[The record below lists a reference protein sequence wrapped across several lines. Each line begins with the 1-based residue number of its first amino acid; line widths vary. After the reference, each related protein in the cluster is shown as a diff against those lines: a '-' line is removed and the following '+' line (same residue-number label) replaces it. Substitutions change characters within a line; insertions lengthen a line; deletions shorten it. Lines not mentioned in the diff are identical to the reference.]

1 MILQLHASPGFQR
14 KRIGILSVGPICAL
28 ILSACSNPLS
38 SADKAKAAALEAFC
52 AVKGNANISIC
63 KVNDRVNNALALAQ
77 DANVNAR
84 TANVTANRA
93 LEAAG
98 RAQIT
103 ADSAMAGTGL
113 QCETVTFR
121 SQSVG
126 MCQPGYTL
134 LSCHQSRYTARD
146 GRPSIL
152 RDIDNEQCEFAT
164 PVLEMKVR
172 CCLGAA
178 VSDIVKR
185 ESTPKSPAPL
195 QKKKPKKTSH
205 TS

>member
-1 MILQLHASPGFQR
+1 MILQSYRSAGVQR
-14 KRIGILSVGPICAL
+14 KHIAALGPGLVSAL
-28 ILSACSNPLS
+28 FLTACSSPLS

-63 KVNDRVNNALALAQ
+63 KVNDRVNKALAVAQ
-77 DANVNAR
+77 DANANAK

-113 QCETVTFR
+113 QCETVTFK

-126 MCQPGYTL
+126 TCQPGYTL

-178 VSDIVKR
+178 VSEIVKR
-185 ESTPKSPAPL
+185 DPAPKTPIPP
-195 QKKKPKKTSH
+195 QKKRKKTNR